1 MCTTGGLSWPRRCS
15 RVFRWPSFTTSSS
28 IASSRG
34 SRWERSRDS
43 PMAKRKGMDRRQ
55 FVRTTGAAA
64 AVAALGPTI
73 WAKRQQK
80 TLKIIQWSHF
90 VPAYDAWFDKYAKDW
105 GAAKGVEVTVDHIS
119 LADLTTR
126 ANAEVA
132 AQQGHDLFQFLSP
145 PGAFEPQVL
154 DMGDVV
160 REVERKQG
168 PLLDLCKRSLFN
180 PVTHKW
186 FGFSDNYV
194 PDPGDY
200 LKSVWTDIGMPDGPA
215 AWEDLVKAAPL
226 IKSKHA
232 EIQIPIGI
240 GMSQELDS
248 HMAARAMLWSFDGSV
263 QDANENVVLK
273 SDQSLAALEFGVRL
287 FAAGMNPSVLSWN
300 AASNNQALNARQTG
314 YILNSI
320 SAYRTA
326 QDNKLPVADDTF
338 FVPALK
344 GPRGTRW
351 ASEHVMGIY
360 VIWKF
365 AQSPDLAH
373 QFLLDLLGHY
383 RDAVLGSKLYNF
395 PSFPGS
401 VADAGVPVAQKPAS
415 GNKWLEQATANDPFG
430 SNPPSKLKPISTA
443 LQWATNIGYPG
454 PANPAESEVF
464 DTFVLPTMFAN
475 AATGRMTPAQ
485 ALDDGHQQVKR
496 IFEKW
501 RAKGLVAGGAGD
513 RA

>member
-1 MCTTGGLSWPRRCS
+1 MTKR
-15 RVFRWPSFTTSSS
+15 
-28 IASSRG
+28 
-34 SRWERSRDS
+34 
-43 PMAKRKGMDRRQ
+43 RKGMDRRA
-55 FVRTTGAAA
+55 FVATTTGAAA
-64 AVAALGPTI
+64 ALALPTI
-73 WAKRQQK
+73 RIKRQQK
-80 TLKIIQWSHF
+80 TLKILQWSHF
-90 VPAYDAWFDKYAKDW
+90 VPSYDVWFDQYAKDW
-105 GAAKGVEVTVDHIS
+105 GTAQGAEVTVDHIN
-119 LADLTTR
+119 LAELVTR

-145 PGAFEPQVL
+145 PGAFEPQTL
-154 DMGDVV
+154 DMADVV
-160 REVERKQG
+160 QEAERRHG
-168 PLLDLCKRSLFN
+168 PILDLCKRSTYN
-180 PVTHKW
+180 PVTKRW

-200 LKSVWTDIGMPDGPA
+200 LKSVWTEIGMPDGPVT
-215 AWEDLVKAAPL
+215 WEDLVKAAPL
-226 IKSKHA
+226 IKAKHP

-248 HMAARAMLWSFDGSV
+248 NMAARAMIWSFDGSV

-273 SDQSLAALEFGVRL
+273 SDRTLEALEFGVRL
-287 FAAGMNPSVLSWN
+287 FKAGMNPSVMSWN

-326 QDNKLPVADDTF
+326 QANKLPVADDIF
-338 FVPALK
+338 FVGALK

-360 VIWKF
+360 AIWKF
-365 AQSPDLAH
+365 AQSPDLAKR
-373 QFLLDLLGHY
+373 FLLDLVGHY
-383 RDAVLGSKLYNF
+383 REAVLGSKLYNF

-401 VADAGVPVAQKPAS
+401 VAEATVPVAQKPQA
-415 GNKWLEQATANDPFG
+415 GKAWLEQVTGNDPFG
-430 SNPPSKLKPISTA
+430 SNPPAKLKPISTA
-443 LQWATNIGYPG
+443 LEWATNIGHPG

-475 AATGRMTPAQ
+475 AAMDRMTPKQ
-485 ALDDGHQQVKR
+485 ALDEAHQQVKK

-501 RAKGLVAGGAGD
+501 RAKGLVAGGSGD

>member
-1 MCTTGGLSWPRRCS
+1 M
-15 RVFRWPSFTTSSS
+15 
-28 IASSRG
+28 
-34 SRWERSRDS
+34 
-43 PMAKRKGMDRRQ
+43 MKHKRIDRRE
-55 FVRTTGAAA
+55 FVTTTAGAAA
-64 AVAALGPTI
+64 AVTLGPTI
-73 WAKRQQK
+73 RIKRRQK
-80 TLKIIQWSHF
+80 TLKILQWSHF
-90 VPAYDAWFDKYAKDW
+90 VPAYDGWFDKYAKDW
-105 GAAKGVEVTVDHIS
+105 GTAKGVEVTVDHIA
-119 LADLTTR
+119 LADLGTR

-154 DMGDVV
+154 DMADVV
-160 REVERKQG
+160 QEAERQNG
-168 PLLDLCKRSLFN
+168 PILDLCKRSTYN
-180 PVTHKW
+180 PVTRKW
-186 FGFSDNYV
+186 FGLSDNYV

-200 LKSVWTDIGMPDGPA
+200 LKSLWTEIGMPDGPVT
-215 AWEDLVKAAPL
+215 WEDLVKAAPL
-226 IKSKHA
+226 IKSKHP

-248 HMAARAMLWSFDGSV
+248 NMAARAMLWSFDGSV
-263 QDANENVVLK
+263 QDQNENVVLK
-273 SDQSLAALEFGVRL
+273 SDHALEALEFGVRL
-287 FAAGMNPSVLSWN
+287 FKAGMNPSVMSWN

-326 QDNKLPVADDTF
+326 QDNKLPVADDIF
-338 FVPALK
+338 FVPALR

-365 AQSPDLAH
+365 AQSPDVAK
-373 QFLLDLLGHY
+373 QFLLDLIGHY

-401 VADAGVPVAQKPAS
+401 VADPGVAVGQKPTS
-415 GNKWLEQATANDPFG
+415 GNKWLEQVTANDPFG
-430 SNPPSKLKPISTA
+430 SNPPAKLKPISTA
-443 LQWATNIGYPG
+443 LQWATNIGHPG

-475 AATGRMTPAQ
+475 AATGRMSAKQ
-485 ALDDGHQQVKR
+485 ALDEAHQQVKK

-501 RAKGLVAGGAGD
+501 RAKGLVAGGTGD
-513 RA
+513 RT

>member
-1 MCTTGGLSWPRRCS
+1 ME
-15 RVFRWPSFTTSSS
+15 
-28 IASSRG
+28 ASS
-34 SRWERSRDS
+34 
-43 PMAKRKGMDRRQ
+43 MTKRKGLDRRE
-55 FVRTTGAAA
+55 FVTTAGTAALA
-64 AVAALGPTI
+64 AALGPTI
-73 WAKRQQK
+73 LIRRAQK

-90 VPAYDAWFDKYAKDW
+90 VPAYDVWFDRYAKDW
-105 GAAKGVEVTVDHIS
+105 GTAKGVEVTVDHIA

-154 DMGDVV
+154 DMADVV
-160 REVERKQG
+160 RDAERAHG
-168 PLLDLCKRSLFN
+168 PLLDLCKRSTYN
-180 PVTHKW
+180 PVTRKW

-200 LKSVWTDIGMPDGPA
+200 LKSIWTEIGKPDGPVT
-215 AWEDLVKAAPL
+215 WEDLVT
-226 IKSKHA
+226 
-232 EIQIPIGI
+232 
-240 GMSQELDS
+240 
-248 HMAARAMLWSFDGSV
+248 
-263 QDANENVVLK
+263 
-273 SDQSLAALEFGVRL
+273 
-287 FAAGMNPSVLSWN
+287 
-300 AASNNQALNARQTG
+300 AAS

-326 QDNKLPVADDTF
+326 QDNKLPVADDIF

-344 GPRGTRW
+344 GPRGTGW

-360 VIWKF
+360 AIWKF
-365 AQSPDLAH
+365 AQSPDVAK
-373 QFLLDLLGHY
+373 QFLLDLVGHY
-383 RDAVLGSKLYNF
+383 RDAVTGSKFYNF
-395 PSFPGS
+395 PSYPGS
-401 VADAGVPVAQKPAS
+401 VADPGTAQGQKPAA
-415 GNKWLEQATANDPFG
+415 GQRWLEQATANDPFG
-430 SNPPSKLKPISTA
+430 SNPPTKLKPISTA
-443 LQWATNIGYPG
+443 LQWATNIGHPG

-485 ALDDGHQQVKR
+485 ALDDAHQQVKR

>member
-1 MCTTGGLSWPRRCS
+1 M
-15 RVFRWPSFTTSSS
+15 
-28 IASSRG
+28 
-34 SRWERSRDS
+34 EDRS
-43 PMAKRKGMDRRQ
+43 MTKQNGMDRRE
-55 FVRTTGAAA
+55 FVKTTTGAAA
-64 AVAALGPTI
+64 AVALGPTVWI
-73 WAKRQQK
+73 KRPQK
-80 TLKIIQWSHF
+80 SLKILQWSHF
-90 VPAYDAWFDKYAKDW
+90 VPSYDVWFDKYAKDW
-105 GAAKGVEVTVDHIS
+105 GTAKGVEVTVDHIS
-119 LADLTTR
+119 LADLGTR

-154 DMGDVV
+154 DMADVV
-160 REVERKQG
+160 KEAERQHG
-168 PLLDLCKRSLFN
+168 PLLDLCKRSTYN
-180 PVTHKW
+180 PVTRKW

-200 LKSVWTDIGMPDGPA
+200 LKTIWTEIGMPDGPVT
-215 AWEDLVKAAPL
+215 WEDLVKAAPL
-226 IKSKHA
+226 IKGKHP

-248 HMAARAMLWSFDGSV
+248 NMAARAMVWSFDGST

-273 SDQSLAALEFGVRL
+273 SDHTLEALEFGVRL
-287 FAAGMNPSVLSWN
+287 FKAGMNPSVMSWN

-326 QDNKLPVADDTF
+326 QDNKLPVADDIF
-338 FVPALK
+338 FVPALN
-344 GPRGTRW
+344 GPRGTGW

-365 AQSPDLAH
+365 AQSPDVAK
-373 QFLLDLLGHY
+373 QFMLDLISHY
-383 RDAVLGSKLYNF
+383 R
-395 PSFPGS
+395 
-401 VADAGVPVAQKPAS
+401 VADPGAAVAQKPAA
-415 GNKWLEQATANDPFG
+415 GNKWLEQATASDPFG
-430 SNPPSKLKPISTA
+430 SNPPSKLKPIATA
-443 LQWATNIGYPG
+443 LQWATNIGHPG
-454 PANPAESEVF
+454 PANPAESEIF

-475 AATGRMTPAQ
+475 AATGRMSAKQ
-485 ALDDGHQQVKR
+485 ALDDAHQQAKK

-501 RAKGLVAGGAGD
+501 RSKGLVAGGSGD